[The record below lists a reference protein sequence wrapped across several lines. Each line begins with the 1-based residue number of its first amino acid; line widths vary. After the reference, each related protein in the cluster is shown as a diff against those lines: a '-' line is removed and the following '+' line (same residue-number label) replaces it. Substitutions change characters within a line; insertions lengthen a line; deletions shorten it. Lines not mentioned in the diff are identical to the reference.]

1 MDRNVTKISLIT
13 ASYNSAATIAD
24 TLRSVAIQ
32 TYPDIQHIV
41 VDGASKDDT
50 MAIIEREGAHLDK
63 AISEPDKGIYDAYN
77 RGLERVDGEIIGF
90 INSDDFYYDETVI
103 AQVAKAFADN
113 PQAEAVHAN
122 LLYVDPEDTDLVVR
136 EWRGREMTEKNMQR
150 GFIPAHPTLFLK
162 RDVYDKVGGFD
173 TKFRLA
179 ADYEFM
185 LRMLKKYQTPSVH
198 VPSIWVRM
206 RTGGAT
212 GAGFQGVKKQNEE
225 IREAQRL
232 HGISYPAPLFALH
245 KVVDRSIQ
253 HLRARKYR

>member
-1 MDRNVTKISLIT
+1 MTKISLIT

-24 TLRSVAIQ
+24 TLKSVAIQ

-50 MAIIEREGAHLDK
+50 MAIVEREGVHLDK

-77 RGLERVDGEIIGF
+77 RGLERVDGEVIGF

-113 PQAEAVHAN
+113 PHAKAVHAN
-122 LLYVDPEDTDLVVR
+122 LLYVNPEDTSQVVR
-136 EWRGREMTEKNMQR
+136 EWRGRKMTEKNMKR

-162 RDVYDKVGGFD
+162 REVYAKVGGFD
-173 TKFRLA
+173 TQFRLA

-185 LRMLKKYQTPSVH
+185 LRMLKKYKTPSVH

-225 IREAQRL
+225 IRAAQQM
-232 HGISYPAPLFALH
+232 HGISYPATLFALH